1 MNAQMQ
7 WWLRALSIVTL
18 AVVACGDPQH
28 HEPAVGTNSN
38 WLRACVTSAEC
49 DDAAM
54 CQCGACTAQCSDDMD
69 CAALGFAHCAHAGDP
84 AVDAVCTADAL
95 GSAAGICLPSCEPGA
110 CKEGQACVAGSCVLA
125 RVPDVAFCAP
135 AASADATQRTHEDE
149 LLALLQ
155 QIRTQGGGT
164 CGGQALPALRFDSRL
179 LCDARVLAMDMAKTR
194 SLSLTDSQGHTT
206 QQRMSSAG
214 YDPTQWGESFA
225 LQAPSAARALQLM
238 LMDQANCVQL
248 TSARIHDFGIG
259 VSGDVYV
266 ATFGSE

>member
-7 WWLRALSIVTL
+7 WWLRALVIVTL
-18 AVVACGDPQH
+18 AFVACGDPQRS
-28 HEPAVGTNSN
+28 EPAVGTNSN
-38 WLRACVTSAEC
+38 WLRACVKSSEC

-54 CQCGACTAQCSDDMD
+54 CQCGACTSQCNDDMD
-69 CAALGFAHCAHAGDP
+69 CSALGSAHCAHAGDP

-95 GSAAGICLPSCEPGA
+95 GSAAGICLPSCEPGG

-125 RVPDVAFCAP
+125 AVPDVAFCAP
-135 AASADATQRTHEDE
+135 VANPATTERTQEDE

-155 QIRTQGGGT
+155 QMRTQGGGS
-164 CGGQALPALRFDSRL
+164 CGGMPLPALRFDPRL
-179 LCDARVLAMDMAKTR
+179 LCDARVLASDMAKTR

-214 YDPTQWGESFA
+214 YNATQWGEAFA
-225 LQAPSAARALQLM
+225 LQASTAARALQLM
-238 LMDQANCVQL
+238 LMDQANCTQL
-248 TSARIHDFGIG
+248 TSARIKDFGVG

>member
-1 MNAQMQ
+1 MNARMP
-7 WWLRALSIVTL
+7 WWLRALSIVTF

-54 CQCGACTAQCSDDMD
+54 CQCGACTSQCSDDMD
-69 CAALGFAHCAHAGDP
+69 CAALGSAHCAHAGDP
-84 AVDAVCTADAL
+84 AALAVCTADAL
-95 GSAAGICLPSCEPGA
+95 GSAAGICLPSCEPGG
-110 CKEGQACVAGSCVLA
+110 CKEAQACVAGSCVLA

-135 AASADATQRTHEDE
+135 VANAASAERTHEDE

-155 QIRTQGGGT
+155 QMRTQGGGA
-164 CGGQALPALRFDSRL
+164 CGGMPLPALRFDPRL
-179 LCDARVLAMDMAKTR
+179 LCDARVLAGDMAKTR
-194 SLSLTDSQGHTT
+194 NLSLTDSQGHTT

-214 YDPTQWGESFA
+214 YNARQWGEGFA
-225 LQAPSAARALQLM
+225 QQAGTAARALELM
-238 LMDQANCVQL
+238 LADQANCAQL
-248 TSARIHDFGIG
+248 TSPRIQDVGVG

-266 ATFGSE
+266 TTFGSE